1 MKSIRLFAAL
11 FVCLPLLLS
20 AQNLVLNPSFE
31 EVSSGKSIT
40 LNSDIEVA
48 ANWSAP
54 NAGKSLLY
62 TTKDGYVY
70 DPNGASWPFK
80 ARTGKNVAGMNVYG
94 ESYLGEPR
102 REYIQGTLARPL
114 TVGRKYVFEFWV
126 HYHCEGANN
135 IGIVFLPNK
144 IEDKSG
150 GLLKFEPVA
159 HQKDVTKYD
168 NGKDTWTLV
177 RGTFVA
183 AKPFSNFIIGNFFP
197 DSLTQIEDNGY
208 GHHFAYIDDILVNE
222 TKDQPSAPI
231 SQAEIEKWD
240 KNVVASKNL
249 TAKGSNPSDAQKVYF
264 EVASAE
270 ILPETA
276 ATLDKIAEQLTQKP
290 NAKIELSGFASS
302 EGSETYN
309 KQLSKRRNQSVRK
322 YLLSKGVASSNISLT
337 AFGEKNPAESNDTEE
352 GRSKNRRVEIT
363 WREE

>member
-1 MKSIRLFAAL
+1 MKSIRLFAAP

-31 EVSSGKSIT
+31 DVASGESVT

-54 NAGKSLLY
+54 NAGTSLLY
-62 TTKDGYVY
+62 TTKDGFVY

-94 ESYLGEPR
+94 ESYLGDAR

-114 TVGRKYVFEFWV
+114 SVGRKYVFEFWV

-144 IEDKSG
+144 IKDNSG

-183 AKPFSNFIIGNFFP
+183 AKPFENFIIGNFFS

-222 TKDQPSAPI
+222 TKDQPAAPV
-231 SQAEIEKWD
+231 SQAEMEKWD
-240 KNVVASKNL
+240 KNVVASKNMSP
-249 TAKGSNPSDAQKVYF
+249 KGVTPSDAQKVYF
-264 EVASAE
+264 KVASAE

-276 ATLDKIAEQLTQKP
+276 ATLDKIAEQLAQKP
-290 NAKIELSGFASS
+290 NATVELSGFASS
-302 EGSETYN
+302 EGSEGYN

-322 YLLSKGVASSNISLT
+322 YLMSKGIASSNISLT
-337 AFGEKNPAESNDTEE
+337 AFGEKNPAENNDNEE
-352 GRSKNRRVEIT
+352 GRSKNRRVEIM
-363 WREE
+363 WRAE